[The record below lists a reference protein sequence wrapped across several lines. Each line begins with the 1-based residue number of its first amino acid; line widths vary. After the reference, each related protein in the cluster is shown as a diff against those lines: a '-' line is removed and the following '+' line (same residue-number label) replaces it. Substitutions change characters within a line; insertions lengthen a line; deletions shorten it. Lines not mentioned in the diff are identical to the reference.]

1 MSPSTLR
8 EMFLPRKR
16 LEVDWRNH
24 YGKNTLFPDSLDGL
38 TTDAVIRFRGRECI
52 LLLLIVRT
60 ENGALIQE
68 GLLGWL
74 GTNRNQSARDVHP
87 VQQRVPVTELRSAQR
102 HGGPSHEVAA

>member
-8 EMFLPRKR
+8 EQFLPRRR
-16 LEVDWRNH
+16 LEVDWRNM

-38 TTDAVIRFRGRECI
+38 ATDTVIRFRGRECI

-68 GLLGWL
+68 GLVGWL
-74 GTNRNQSARDVHP
+74 ETQSGRSHEVHAH
-87 VQQRVPVTELRSAQR
+87 QQRVPVPELGSAQR
-102 HGGPSHEVAA
+102 HGGQSDEVAA